1 MIDRPVSMLGS
12 VDSILFDN
20 APVAYSLLDLNGRQI
35 GGNRAYWELFGYDPS
50 EAGSID
56 VMRLTHPDDRELTRR
71 YFADLLGG
79 QVEETAIEKR
89 YIRKDGSQFLGRLKA
104 KAVKDEIGKPR
115 FLVGV
120 IEDIT
125 DAAEANRALREA
137 ANAQA
142 SFVAAV
148 SHELRS
154 PLHSILGLAE
164 LLSFSLS
171 GEDRGRADTI
181 VRQAENLRALI
192 DDILDMSR
200 VQAGVLE
207 LRNEDFE
214 YPDLLGAAYE
224 YLIRDF
230 ADSAGKKGGEFY
242 TPRSVVRMMVRLAE
256 PQEGMRIYD
265 PCSGSGGM

>member
-104 KAVKDEIGKPR
+104 KAVIATAPADLCTALYVLLPVFRSGKMST
-115 FLVGV
+115 L
-120 IEDIT
+120 
-125 DAAEANRALREA
+125 AL
-137 ANAQA
+137 
-142 SFVAAV
+142 
-148 SHELRS
+148 
-154 PLHSILGLAE
+154 PP
-164 LLSFSLS
+164 
-171 GEDRGRADTI
+171 
-181 VRQAENLRALI
+181 
-192 DDILDMSR
+192 SR
-200 VQAGVLE
+200 LNG
-207 LRNEDFE
+207 
-214 YPDLLGAAYE
+214 
-224 YLIRDF
+224 
-230 ADSAGKKGGEFY
+230 
-242 TPRSVVRMMVRLAE
+242 
-256 PQEGMRIYD
+256 
-265 PCSGSGGM
+265 